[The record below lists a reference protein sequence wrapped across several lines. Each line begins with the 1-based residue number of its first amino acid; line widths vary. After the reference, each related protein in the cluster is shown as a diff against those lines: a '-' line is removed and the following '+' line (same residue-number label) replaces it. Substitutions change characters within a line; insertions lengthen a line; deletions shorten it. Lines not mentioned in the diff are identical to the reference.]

1 MLSYSDSPRKRPPGK
16 NSNPTSSFE
25 KTGEFCSTGR
35 NLRMWHQKGTQQT
48 GCVIK
53 LSRLRMSTIDPM
65 KKFWKWKK
73 KCLRAVSATGNIT
86 HSHESLADGLN
97 SLAFP
102 ASLLA
107 C

>member
-16 NSNPTSSFE
+16 NSNPTRSFE
-25 KTGEFCSTGR
+25 KTGEFCSSGR

-73 KCLRAVSATGNIT
+73 NVSELSQQLET
-86 HSHESLADGLN
+86 SHILMSHWLMSLT
-97 SLAFP
+97 P
-102 ASLLA
+102 
-107 C
+107 